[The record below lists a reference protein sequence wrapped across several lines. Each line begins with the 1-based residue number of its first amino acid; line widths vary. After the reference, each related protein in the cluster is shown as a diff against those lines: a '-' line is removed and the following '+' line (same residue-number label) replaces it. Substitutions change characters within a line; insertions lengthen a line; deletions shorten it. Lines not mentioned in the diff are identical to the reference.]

1 MLFSKKQPYGVFC
14 RVSDEKGASSL
25 SQRPA
30 VASSLKWDTREAE
43 VHNLVEAPNFNI
55 GEQSVQMTHSE
66 AELECVSR
74 DEIDCGESEIEV
86 TSAHIVERR
95 KNLPQTTGRYGSHHV
110 LVNSERLKRNLLPL
124 MRDGLLDDIA
134 LTHAKEMAAKGKLKH
149 SLIASTAG
157 KIATEKGTEVN
168 LLGENIMK
176 QQTSKN
182 PTRQAHRKLLMKSSA
197 LANILDS
204 RFSSFGVG
212 SEVNHKTGTV
222 YICQLYAGDAEE

>member
-14 RVSDEKGASSL
+14 RVSDEKGVSSL
-25 SQRPA
+25 SQRTA

-43 VHNLVEAPNFNI
+43 THILNI
-55 GEQSVQMTHSE
+55 GEESVQSTQSE

-74 DEIDCGESEIEV
+74 DEIDCGVSEIEV

-95 KNLPQTTGRYGSHHV
+95 KSLPQTTGRYGSHHV
-110 LVNSERLKRNLLPL
+110 LVNSERLKRNLMPL

-149 SLIASTAG
+149 SHIASTAG
-157 KIATEKGTEVN
+157 KAATEKGTTIN

-176 QQTSKN
+176 QLTSKN

-212 SEVNHKTGTV
+212 SEVNQKTGTV
-222 YICQLYAGDAEE
+222 YICQLYAGEAEE